1 MAKNTLFNFLFHNEA
16 NIQLPHGHKLVL
28 GVNKS
33 SQHAYYRLELPR
45 GHYLIKDGKKNFLLD
60 NHHISIYENEF
71 RDDPKLSQ
79 YHYTAEFQYLGETY
93 RLHVY
98 FNAFDQLNQ
107 NIAFEKWTEDGYK
120 TVDTKNIREQLLILA
135 LNHTEPLL
143 KMVRQQHHQKIKELE
158 NRYQA
163 CDEKL
168 NTYFD
173 TETSTAEILKIT
185 EEACEILRE
194 LLPLI
199 RSASYAGIL
208 KFHEA
213 TVRALRKMDT
223 TPSESGQPLASN
235 ANIAP
240 ESEEMVD
247 IQDPASLADGSL
259 LQTKIEQ
266 EELKKTRQTHP
277 SAPSQNRALHKVEEE
292 IQKLST
298 EFQELSKA
306 PIEIQ
311 AQKIEQLLAKTY
323 EINLLYEQTI
333 KLKYLPQLEK
343 IRRGLQKLEAN
354 LLPELLFTNKFELAA
369 LLTSAFYLLRAEKY
383 MSVALQTRNAKLLDF
398 LLTHGD
404 IDINQ
409 QTVSARKIQ
418 FPSAVHA
425 CLQLDSPSTPMSEC
439 LSVLIK
445 HGASLFAPDNKGLPL
460 VYSILA
466 EEAHPLYKA
475 LFMTRERT
483 IDSVDFF
490 KKLIPLLK
498 AYLETDTLTDI
509 EKNRIESQIH
519 SFEYQLDI
527 LENVQ
532 LQDPSSR
539 FLMKRINHLEEKYL
553 GDLVRK
559 LRQDP
564 DVVAI
569 NKKLQL
575 AAKVL
580 NSKISRAQQ
589 RQANIIYSQ
598 NFDNL
603 EKLLSRVDVKEL
615 DYDLIK
621 ASALESLNI
630 QLQLIEAKAELL
642 DLQKEIRRTPV
653 VNNGGRKYKERL
665 RRQDELLR
673 EIRQLEQ
680 KYAGMQNI
688 DEVNRG
694 LEELESLNTVIESLG
709 EQLEGLEGV
718 AQLLSQFSSIF
729 SSKGIKLSITEE
741 NEDTLTSTEENEE
754 THTSSGSEK
763 EIDAPSPS
771 SH

>member
-16 NIQLPHGHKLVL
+16 NVELPHGHKLVL
-28 GVNKS
+28 SINKS
-33 SQHAYYRLELPR
+33 SQHAYYRLELPQ
-45 GHYLIKDGKKNFLLD
+45 GHYLIKDGEKNFLLD

-71 RDDPKLSQ
+71 RDNPKLSQ

-120 TVDTKNIREQLLILA
+120 VVDSKNIREQLLILA

-143 KMVRQQHHQKIKELE
+143 KKVRQQHHQKIKELE
-158 NRYQA
+158 KRYQD

-168 NTYFD
+168 STYFD

-199 RSASYAGIL
+199 RSTSYAGIL
-208 KFHEA
+208 KFHES

-223 TPSESGQPLASN
+223 TPFENSHPLASTPH
-235 ANIAP
+235 AAP
-240 ESEEMVD
+240 ESEEMDD
-247 IQDPASLADGSL
+247 IQDSASLPDSPL
-259 LQTKIEQ
+259 LQSKIEQ
-266 EELKKTRQTHP
+266 EEVKRTRQTHP
-277 SAPSQNRALHKVEEE
+277 SAPSQNRSRHKVEEE

-298 EFQELSKA
+298 DFQELSKA

-311 AQKIEQLLAKTY
+311 AKKIEQLLAKTY

-333 KLKYLPQLEK
+333 QLKYLPQLEK
-343 IRRGLQKLEAN
+343 IRRELQKLEAS
-354 LLPELLFTNKFELAA
+354 LLPELLFKNKFELAA

-383 MSVALQTRNAKLLDF
+383 MSVALQTRNANLLDF
-398 LLTHGD
+398 ILTHGD

-439 LSVLIK
+439 LSLLIK
-445 HGASLFAPDNKGLPL
+445 HGASLFAPGNKGLPL

-475 LFMTRERT
+475 LFMTREKT
-483 IDSVDFF
+483 IDSADFF

-498 AYLETDTLTDI
+498 AYLEKETLTDI
-509 EKNRIESQIH
+509 EKNRIESQIQ

-532 LQDPSSR
+532 DQDPSSR
-539 FLMKRINHLEEKYL
+539 FLMKRMNHLEEKYL
-553 GDLVRK
+553 GDIVRK

-564 DVVAI
+564 NLVEI
-569 NKKLQL
+569 NKKLQI

-589 RQANIIYSQ
+589 RQANITTSQ
-598 NFDNL
+598 NFENL

-630 QLQLIEAKAELL
+630 QLQLIEAKAELF
-642 DLQKEIRRTPV
+642 DLQKEIRSTPV
-653 VNNGGRKYKERL
+653 INNGSRKYKERL

-673 EIRQLEQ
+673 EIRPLEQ
-680 KYAGMQNI
+680 KYAAMQNF
-688 DEVNRG
+688 DEVNRD
-694 LEELESLNTVIESLG
+694 LEALESLNTVIESFS
-709 EQLEGLEGV
+709 EQLEGLGGM

-729 SSKGIKLSITEE
+729 SSKGIKLSF
-741 NEDTLTSTEENEE
+741 TEENEE
-754 THTSSGSEK
+754 THTSSCSEK